1 MLGDA
6 RHIAYVRDAT
16 IFGQELHV
24 LVEDTATPR
33 QLAAD
38 LRVPNEFVQDIE
50 PTLEDVFVALTR
62 ARRKA

>member
-1 MLGDA
+1 M
-6 RHIAYVRDAT
+6 
-16 IFGQELHV
+16 